1 MDSEFSDIEDMDALE
16 EIAKLLEIRKSEEN
30 KFAKNWP

>member
-16 EIAKLLEIRKSEEN
+16 EIAKSLEIRKSEEN